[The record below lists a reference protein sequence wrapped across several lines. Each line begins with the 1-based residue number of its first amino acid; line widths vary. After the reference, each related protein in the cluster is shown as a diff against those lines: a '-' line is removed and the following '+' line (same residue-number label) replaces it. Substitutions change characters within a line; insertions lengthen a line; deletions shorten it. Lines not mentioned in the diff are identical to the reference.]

1 MQSGVPSKVI
11 AASFAL
17 AAFAIAV
24 IAGINAGN
32 NATRVLTA
40 ALVSMAGC
48 HIVGLGIGAV
58 GERTVNE
65 HLATYRSGRP
75 LPDMDKSAGAPQES
89 GARNVIR
96 V

>member
-1 MQSGVPSKVI
+1 VQSGVASKVI

-17 AAFAIAV
+17 AGFAIAV
-24 IAGINAGN
+24 IAGLSAGN

-40 ALVSMAGC
+40 ALVSMAAC
-48 HIVGLGIGAV
+48 HIIGLGVGAI
-58 GERTVNE
+58 GERTVNDY
-65 HLATYRSGRP
+65 LATYRSGRP
-75 LPDMDKSAGAPQES
+75 LPELSKQTGAPQES